1 MVQEP
6 QPIYRGQDFYV
17 PAFEVKVGGNDLPFE
32 TRRDVIKVSFTDSI
46 DQFDTFDITFNN
58 WDDEELEFKYTGSR
72 THPERD
78 ELLDPGQE
86 IELWMGYFKPPTD
99 NQTGQQSSANALK
112 LMLTGIITQMTPNF
126 PANGQPTVKI
136 VGRSA
141 LIKMITRQE
150 TQPYPAGLRD
160 SDIARKVGQRGN
172 LTLGDAQIKLRI
184 NEEARNQ
191 QEEPHEDIVV
201 QHNEFDILFLLR
213 LARRNG
219 YDLVLRKEEQN
230 GETTQH
236 LYFGPPERQLTYL
249 LEWGKSLIQF
259 QPTLTIARQVNQVT
273 VRGWNPR
280 SGRPI
285 EATVSRSDLP
295 NRPLRDLDRLYRIEQ
310 GFQERHEII
319 VDRPFRNRR
328 EARQFALDRLQ
339 RLSQDMV
346 TARGSTVGIADLRAG
361 RKIEVQ
367 GLGRTFDGE
376 YFLKSTTHTIGASG
390 YTTEFEARLEED
402 N

>member
-1 MVQEP
+1 MVQSP

-17 PAFEVKVGGNDLPFE
+17 PAFEVKVGGNDLPAE
-32 TRRDVIKVSFTDSI
+32 TRKDVIQVRFTDTI

-58 WDDEELEFKYTGSR
+58 WDDQNLDFKYTGSR

-86 IELWMGYFKPPTD
+86 IELWMGYFKPPTN
-99 NQTGQQSSANALK
+99 NQTGPQSSANALK
-112 LMLTGIITQMTPNF
+112 LMLTGIITQMTPTF

-141 LIKMITRQE
+141 LIKMITEQE
-150 TQPYPAGLRD
+150 THTYRAGLRD
-160 SDIARKVGQRGN
+160 SDIAQEVDRRGN
-172 LTLGDAQIKLRI
+172 LTLGDTQIELRI
-184 NEEARNQ
+184 NSEARNQ
-191 QEEPHEDIVV
+191 EAVHEDAVV

-236 LYFGPPERQLTYL
+236 LYFGPPERQMTYL

-259 QPTLTIARQVNQVT
+259 QPTLTTARQVNQVT
-273 VRGWNPR
+273 VRGWDPR
-280 SGRPI
+280 RGRSI
-285 EATVSRSDLP
+285 EATVSRRDLP
-295 NRPLRDLDRLYRIEQ
+295 NRSLRDLDRLYRIEQ
-310 GFQERHEII
+310 GFRERHEII

-346 TARGSTVGIADLRAG
+346 TARGSTVGVTDLRAG

-390 YTTEFEARLEED
+390 YTTEFDARLEEA